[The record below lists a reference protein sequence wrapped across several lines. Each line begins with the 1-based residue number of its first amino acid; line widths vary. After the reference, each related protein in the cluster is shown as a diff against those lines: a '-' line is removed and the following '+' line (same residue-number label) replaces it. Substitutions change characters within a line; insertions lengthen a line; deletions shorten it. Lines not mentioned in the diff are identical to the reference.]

1 MEPDLAVRLLRQGG
15 HSGKQFAAYYARLE
29 SLEVFLELGDVGSW
43 VGWSEWI
50 WGEGGWNLDLE
61 GMMRRE

>member
-29 SLEVFLELGDVGSW
+29 SLEVFVELGDVGSW
-43 VGWSEWI
+43 LGWVGWVE
-50 WGEGGWNLDLE
+50 
-61 GMMRRE
+61 

>member
-1 MEPDLAVRLLRQGG
+1 MLRLDAAAYASMSLNAWTPVEPDLAVRLLRKGG

-43 VGWSEWI
+43 VGWSE
-50 WGEGGWNLDLE
+50 
-61 GMMRRE
+61 